1 MSWEME
7 ELDKDFRE
15 ALSKIDFKKYDPYSR
30 TFMTPLFIGMLL
42 TAMKITED
50 DVEDELEGAEKYFRM
65 YEETGD
71 SDFKGMASDELRHAG
86 ILIKKH
92 LAKNPDSERRDR
104 LNALEKKRQE
114 MLKMIAAKQEA

>member
-92 LAKNPDSERRDR
+92 LAKNPDAEGRDR

-114 MLKMIAAKQEA
+114 TLKMIAAKQEA

>member
-7 ELDKDFRE
+7 ELEKDFLE

-42 TAMKITED
+42 TAMKMAED
-50 DVEDELEGAEKYFRM
+50 DVEEELKGAESY
-65 YEETGD
+65 YETFLETGD

-92 LAKNPDSERRDR
+92 LAKNPDSEKREK
-104 LNALEKKRQE
+104 LNALEKRRQD
-114 MLKMIAAKQEA
+114 MMKMIASKQEA